1 MKDKV
6 VIITGG
12 SSGIGRALAYEFGRM
27 GSRVLITGRK
37 QEALEEVCNQLT
49 KEGITI
55 HYKVADA
62 AVEKDNKDTIDEAVK
77 LYGQIDVLICNAGI
91 SMRALFEELDLSVF
105 HKVFQSNFY
114 GVVYAVKFAL
124 PYIIKSKG
132 SIVGVSSINGRVA
145 GPARTAYSSSK
156 FAMEGFLDTLRMEVM
171 KHGVHVLCVRPG
183 FTSTNIRFTALK
195 ADGSPQ
201 GDSPRKEEK
210 MMSSEEVAHHMYKA
224 VIKRQRDLTLTLMGK
239 TAVALNRLF
248 PAWMDKIVYRFMAS
262 EPDSP
267 LK

>member
-12 SSGIGRALAYEFGRM
+12 SSGIGRALAYEFARKGAH
-27 GSRVLITGRK
+27 VLITGRRK
-37 QEALEEVCNQLT
+37 EALEEVQLALA
-49 KEGITI
+49 KENIKI
-55 HYKVADA
+55 SSLVADA
-62 AVEKDNKDTIDEAVK
+62 ALESDNKAMIDEALR
-77 LYGQIDVLICNAGI
+77 LYGRIDILICNAGI
-91 SMRALFEELDLSVF
+91 SMRALFEELDLEVF

-114 GVVYAVKFAL
+114 GVVYAAKYAL
-124 PYIIKSKG
+124 PHLIRTKG
-132 SIVGVSSINGRVA
+132 SVVGISSINGRVA

-156 FAMEGFLDTLRMEVM
+156 YAMEGFLEALRMEVM
-171 KHGVHVLCVRPG
+171 KHGIHVLCVRPG

-195 ADGSPQ
+195 ADGAMQ

-210 MMSSEEVAHHMYKA
+210 MMSSEEVASHIYQA
-224 VIKRQRDLTLTLMGK
+224 IAKRKRDLTLTVMGK
-239 TAVALNRLF
+239 AAVALNRLF